1 MYTYGKPEKV
11 PLGLLFKWLLMAF
24 VSGDVNAGGF
34 MACGRFVSHVTGFA
48 TWFGIDAAEGDWKD
62 AVSMLSVPGF
72 FLLGVMIS
80 AYFTDTQISR
90 GGKPRF
96 SVMMTCAAGLM
107 VAAAACGHFDVFGV
121 FGTSFRLESDYFLLV
136 LLCTASGIMN
146 ATITTASKGV
156 MRSTHLTGTTTD
168 LGIGLVRAYFGPA
181 TGREGENY
189 RNALR
194 IGTVVAFAAGSLV
207 GAVMFRQ
214 LYYVGFVLPAV
225 LLLYIGNLGGRTA
238 QKAAAVVALL
248 CLCVAAPAEA
258 KTKEHPGPFGL
269 KWGKSPA
276 DARSILA
283 SKVQFVEEK
292 PAEEA
297 PYHTIDQRYSGAFG
311 KLPTADIFLR
321 FHKGE
326 FFYMAVTLA
335 TAEAGSAS
343 KVFDQVVG
351 RMKRVY
357 GKPLVNNEPPTMD
370 SMQAIVENMP
380 VQNREEVMPLFWNER
395 LKVDAKG
402 IHTLRDLQVRIGLW
416 DPFAGWRFANKVV
429 VQTFMHQEANPD
441 KTPKGPLKPV
451 WIFAKEDRFK
461 LWRGTVREA
470 LIIEPRDF

>member
-11 PLGLLFKWLLMAF
+11 PLGLLFKWLMMAF

-48 TWFGIDAAEGDWKD
+48 TWFGIDAADGDWP
-62 AVSMLSVPGF
+62 AALSMLSVPAF

-80 AYFTDTQISR
+80 AFFTDTQISR

-96 SVMMTCAAGLM
+96 TLMMIAASVLMLAAAGF
-107 VAAAACGHFDVFGV
+107 GYFDLFGG
-121 FGTSFRLESDYFLLV
+121 FGKAFRLESDYFLLV
-136 LLCTASGIMN
+136 LLCTASGILN

-168 LGIGLVRAYFGPA
+168 LGIGIVRAYFGSPA
-181 TGREGENY
+181 GKEGENY
-189 RNALR
+189 RNILR
-194 IGTVVAFAAGSLV
+194 VGTIVAFALGSLV

-225 LLLYIGNLGGRTA
+225 LLLYIGNLGGRAA
-238 QKAAAVVALL
+238 QKAVAAAALVL
-248 CLCVAAPAEA
+248 LCVASPADA
-258 KTKEHPGPFGL
+258 KTREHPGPFGL

-283 SKVQFVEEK
+283 AKVQFVEEK

-297 PYHTIDQRYSGAFG
+297 PYHTIDQRYSGPFG

-351 RMKRVY
+351 KMTRVY
-357 GKPLVNNEPPTMD
+357 GKPLVIHEPPSMA

-380 VQNREEVMPLFWNER
+380 VQNREAVMPLFWNER
-395 LKVDAKG
+395 LKVDEKG
-402 IHTLRDLQVRIGLW
+402 THTLRDLQVRIGLW

-451 WIFAKEDRFK
+451 WIFAQEDRFK
-461 LWRGTVREA
+461 AWRGTVRET
-470 LIIEPRDF
+470 LIIAPRDF

>member
-48 TWFGIDAAEGDWKD
+48 TWFGIDAAAGDGT
-62 AVSMLSVPGF
+62 AALSMLSVPAF

-96 SVMMTCAAGLM
+96 ASMMVGAAFLLIAAAGGGYYDL
-107 VAAAACGHFDVFGV
+107 FGV
-121 FGTSFRLESDYFLLV
+121 FGTAFRLESDYFLLV
-136 LLCTASGIMN
+136 ILCTASGILN

-168 LGIGLVRAYFGPA
+168 LGIGLVRAYFGPPS
-181 TGREGENY
+181 GREGENY
-189 RNALR
+189 RNLLR
-194 IGTVVAFAAGSLV
+194 VGTIAAFALGSLV

-214 LYYVGFVLPAV
+214 LYYVGFILPAV

-238 QKAAAVVALL
+238 QKAVAAAAVVL
-248 CLCVAAPAEA
+248 CCLAQPAAA
-258 KTKEHPGPFGL
+258 KPKDHPGPFGL
-269 KWGKSPA
+269 AWGKSPA

-283 SKVQFVEEK
+283 NKVQFVEEK

-297 PYHTIDQRYSGAFG
+297 PYHTIDQRYGGTFG

-335 TAEAGSAS
+335 TADAGSAS

-351 RMKRVY
+351 KMKRVY
-357 GKPLVNNEPPTMD
+357 GKPLAIHEPPSMA

-380 VQNREEVMPLFWNER
+380 VQNREAVMPLFWNER
-395 LKVDAKG
+395 LKVDEKG

-416 DPFAGWRFANKVV
+416 DPFAGWRFRNKVV

-461 LWRGTVREA
+461 AWRGTVREA